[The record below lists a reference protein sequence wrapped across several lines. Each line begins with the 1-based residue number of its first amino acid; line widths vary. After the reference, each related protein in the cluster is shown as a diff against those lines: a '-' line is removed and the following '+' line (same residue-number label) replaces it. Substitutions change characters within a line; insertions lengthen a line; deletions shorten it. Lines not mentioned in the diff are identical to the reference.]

1 MRSYSSVAGRVPPPP
16 SPRVRFPCRRF
27 AFSAEAPA
35 VTAVRS
41 SVQHGADYY
50 EHRWR
55 RIGICQN
62 ASHRLVVQTAKFV
75 FCLHNIPNRGAVQ
88 TERLGLFIKGVVP
101 TFDQGI
107 RDELNWD
114 SPASA
119 I

>member
-1 MRSYSSVAGRVPPPP
+1 MSIRLSGNGHRTLSNYFLDF
-16 SPRVRFPCRRF
+16 VRARIVL
-27 AFSAEAPA
+27 
-35 VTAVRS
+35 VTRARRS

-88 TERLGLFIKGVVP
+88 TERLGLVIERVVP
-101 TFDQGI
+101 TFDQRI
-107 RDELNWD
+107 RDELSWD
-114 SPASA
+114 SPTSA